1 MNSSFMTSRPASFS
15 LFFFVLTFFNSYD
28 KELLKIIS
36 VHLQKSSLTQ
46 VFAVRLCHVAV
57 ILLSSERHGMSGR

>member
-1 MNSSFMTSRPASFS
+1 MNSSFITSRPASFS
-15 LFFFVLTFFNSYD
+15 LFFVLTFFNSYD

-46 VFAVRLCHVAV
+46 VCAARLCHVVV